1 MNGGTQEQ
9 YPGSAGQLSL
19 RQVPVESRGTGFH
32 WLWFYLPSAD
42 SIALGLR
49 QGRNVV
55 VGECDEGLCL
65 LHGMQEAE
73 KKKDLWTR

>member
-19 RQVPVESRGTGFH
+19 PETGACGIQRNRFS
-32 WLWFYLPSAD
+32 LAVAYLSSAG

-55 VGECDEGLCL
+55 VGECDEGVCL
-65 LHGMQEAE
+65 LRGM
-73 KKKDLWTR
+73 